1 MKLVRYGEAGKEKP
15 GILDAQ
21 GAIRDLS
28 GVVKDIESAAVSPE
42 GLAKLRGVKVDGL
55 PKVSGNPRLGPPIA
69 NVPKLICIGLN
80 YADHA
85 KESNLPIPA
94 EPVVFMKAISAI
106 TGPND
111 DVKLPKGSKKG
122 DWEVELAFVIGKK
135 AQSVTEA
142 DALNHVAGYMICN
155 DVSERE
161 WQLEHGSQWSKGK
174 SFDTFAPLG
183 PWFVTADEIKD
194 PQNLSMWLDVNGQR
208 KQTGNTNT
216 MIFGVKEAG
225 FLPVLHVH
233 ADARRRDQH
242 RHSSRCR
249 HGHQARAPVP
259 QVRRRDAPGNRRPGR
274 AEAESARRLT
284 PPGIGEKRRTAVR
297 LFCRPIRAMMPRKE
311 FGKHF
316 LMMRFAALLAL
327 GAFVAGSA
335 MPVEQELG
343 PDEVGI
349 SASAQITYSL
359 DAKPKPERLDFDF
372 RVDDS
377 HAWIN
382 DDGDFQVSGWIKHT
396 GLRCATYSMGVRF
409 GVGAPGCLN
418 VEWITEPLFVTSDT
432 TMQ

>member
-21 GAIRDLS
+21 GAIRDLF
-28 GVVKDIESAAVSPE
+28 GVVKDIDAAAVSPE
-42 GLAKLRGVKVDGL
+42 GLAKLRGVKVDSL
-55 PKVSGNPRLGPPIA
+55 PKVSGNPRLGAPIA

-142 DALNHVAGYMICN
+142 DALNYVAGYMICN

-194 PQNLSMWLDVNGQR
+194 PQRLSMWLDVNGQR

-216 MIFGVKEAG
+216 MIFGVKK
-225 FLPVLHVH
+225 LVSYL
-233 ADARRRDQH
+233 
-242 RHSSRCR
+242 SYICTLT
-249 HGHQARAPVP
+249 
-259 QVRRRDAPGNRRPGR
+259 PGDVISTG
-274 AEAESARRLT
+274 T
-284 PPGIGEKRRTAVR
+284 PPGVGMGIKPAPQFLKSGDEMRLGIDSLGEQKQKVIG
-297 LFCRPIRAMMPRKE
+297 
-311 FGKHF
+311 G
-316 LMMRFAALLAL
+316 
-327 GAFVAGSA
+327 
-335 MPVEQELG
+335 
-343 PDEVGI
+343 
-349 SASAQITYSL
+349 
-359 DAKPKPERLDFDF
+359 
-372 RVDDS
+372 
-377 HAWIN
+377 
-382 DDGDFQVSGWIKHT
+382 
-396 GLRCATYSMGVRF
+396 
-409 GVGAPGCLN
+409 
-418 VEWITEPLFVTSDT
+418 
-432 TMQ
+432 

>member
-28 GVVKDIESAAVSPE
+28 GVVKDIDAAAVSPE

-55 PKVSGNPRLGPPIA
+55 PKVSGSPRLGPPIA

-85 KESNLPIPA
+85 KESNLPIPG

-122 DWEVELAFVIGKK
+122 DWEVELAFVIGRK

-194 PQNLSMWLDVNGQR
+194 PQNLSMWLDVNGKR

-216 MIFGVKEAG
+216 MIFGVRK
-225 FLPVLHVH
+225 LVSYL
-233 ADARRRDQH
+233 
-242 RHSSRCR
+242 SYMCTLT
-249 HGHQARAPVP
+249 
-259 QVRRRDAPGNRRPGR
+259 PGDVISTG
-274 AEAESARRLT
+274 T
-284 PPGIGEKRRTAVR
+284 PPGVGMGIKPSPQFLKSGDEIRLGIDGLGEQKQKVH
-297 LFCRPIRAMMPRKE
+297 
-311 FGKHF
+311 G
-316 LMMRFAALLAL
+316 
-327 GAFVAGSA
+327 G
-335 MPVEQELG
+335 
-343 PDEVGI
+343 
-349 SASAQITYSL
+349 
-359 DAKPKPERLDFDF
+359 
-372 RVDDS
+372 
-377 HAWIN
+377 
-382 DDGDFQVSGWIKHT
+382 
-396 GLRCATYSMGVRF
+396 
-409 GVGAPGCLN
+409 
-418 VEWITEPLFVTSDT
+418 
-432 TMQ
+432 

>member
-1 MKLVRYGEAGKEKP
+1 MKLVRYGVAGKEKP

-21 GAIRDLS
+21 GTIRDLS
-28 GVVKDIESAAVSPE
+28 GVVKDIDAAAVSPE
-42 GLAKLRGVKVDGL
+42 GLAKLRGVTVDGL

-85 KESNLPIPA
+85 KESNLPIPG

-194 PQNLSMWLDVNGQR
+194 PQNLSMWLDVNGKR
-208 KQTGNTNT
+208 RQTGNTNT
-216 MIFGVKEAG
+216 MIFGVRK
-225 FLPVLHVH
+225 LVSYL
-233 ADARRRDQH
+233 
-242 RHSSRCR
+242 SYMCTLT
-249 HGHQARAPVP
+249 
-259 QVRRRDAPGNRRPGR
+259 PGDVISTG
-274 AEAESARRLT
+274 T
-284 PPGIGEKRRTAVR
+284 PPGVGMGIKPSPQFLKPGDEMRLGIDGLGEQKQKV
-297 LFCRPIRAMMPRKE
+297 
-311 FGKHF
+311 
-316 LMMRFAALLAL
+316 L
-327 GAFVAGSA
+327 GG
-335 MPVEQELG
+335 
-343 PDEVGI
+343 
-349 SASAQITYSL
+349 
-359 DAKPKPERLDFDF
+359 
-372 RVDDS
+372 
-377 HAWIN
+377 
-382 DDGDFQVSGWIKHT
+382 
-396 GLRCATYSMGVRF
+396 
-409 GVGAPGCLN
+409 
-418 VEWITEPLFVTSDT
+418 
-432 TMQ
+432 

>member
-28 GVVKDIESAAVSPE
+28 GVVKDIEAAAVSPE
-42 GLAKLRGVKVDGL
+42 GLVKLRGVKVDGL

-85 KESNLPIPA
+85 KESNLPIPG

-194 PQNLSMWLDVNGQR
+194 PQNLSMWLDVNGKR
-208 KQTGNTNT
+208 RQTGNTNT
-216 MIFGVKEAG
+216 MIFGVRK
-225 FLPVLHVH
+225 LVSYL
-233 ADARRRDQH
+233 
-242 RHSSRCR
+242 SYMCTLT
-249 HGHQARAPVP
+249 
-259 QVRRRDAPGNRRPGR
+259 PGDVISTG
-274 AEAESARRLT
+274 T
-284 PPGIGEKRRTAVR
+284 PPGVGMGIKPAPQFLKPGDEMRLGIDGLGEQKQKVH
-297 LFCRPIRAMMPRKE
+297 
-311 FGKHF
+311 G
-316 LMMRFAALLAL
+316 
-327 GAFVAGSA
+327 G
-335 MPVEQELG
+335 
-343 PDEVGI
+343 
-349 SASAQITYSL
+349 
-359 DAKPKPERLDFDF
+359 
-372 RVDDS
+372 
-377 HAWIN
+377 
-382 DDGDFQVSGWIKHT
+382 
-396 GLRCATYSMGVRF
+396 
-409 GVGAPGCLN
+409 
-418 VEWITEPLFVTSDT
+418 
-432 TMQ
+432 